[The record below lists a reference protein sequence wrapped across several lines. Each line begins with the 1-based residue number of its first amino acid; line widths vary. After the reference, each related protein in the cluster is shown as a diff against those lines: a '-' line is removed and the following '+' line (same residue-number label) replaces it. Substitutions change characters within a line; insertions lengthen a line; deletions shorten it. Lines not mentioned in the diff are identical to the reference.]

1 MTDRTVRLVLKPLVF
16 TAAVAPAAS
25 IVWMLATRRFDAIS
39 FNAIVRSTGFW
50 SLRFLCLTIAITPLR
65 WLTGW
70 HAAIRVRR
78 MLGLFACFYGAVH
91 LGAYVVFDCLQGVEL
106 TAVAPTLS
114 AVAGDLPRPFFAMGY
129 ISFALMVPLAATS
142 TAAMI
147 RRLGGAPSPRLC
159 GGGRGRRAHVLAVAR
174 PFAALRRRA
183 RGAVCSADC
192 TRICASVQPVL
203 RQSRHSHV
211 RKGMRLIPERALRR
225 SVESHF
231 APGAAHS

>member
-147 RRLGGAPSPRLC
+147 RRLGGARWRALHRLVYAVAVAGVVHTYWPWPDHSPRY
-159 GGGRGRRAHVLAVAR
+159 AVVLAVLFAVRIAR
-174 PFAALRRRA
+174 AYA
-183 RGAVCSADC
+183 
-192 TRICASVQPVL
+192 
-203 RQSRHSHV
+203 
-211 RKGMRLIPERALRR
+211 RR
-225 SVESHF
+225 SSQSSVRV
-231 APGAAHS
+231 AIPT